1 MSKAIPPHGTR
12 RCLAAWAWL
21 APMAAWAAPAPQ
33 PMSPQELMRL
43 PPAVQR
49 AYLQQRA
56 APGQQALVAKGVDT
70 TAPVL
75 SRFSVVDTAEAGG
88 LASARFA
95 VSDDLSGY
103 TQLFVQAHAPHGGE
117 LRMNHSLGLPKT
129 RLHDQVGLELGRYV
143 RPGVYTFDFAYVSDA
158 AGNYVV
164 YDAAALA
171 ALGNTVLQVR
181 NKNGHDARPPALIK
195 GHILTPEL
203 SLSAS
208 HPGTSVPA
216 YAGVQLQA
224 RDEGGS
230 VTAGLWWAVVS
241 FCLSDSSS
249 CFYLYHDTNVHGQ
262 ARANLHLGGQPV
274 YATAV
279 PGVYQMRDV
288 QIHDHAGN
296 VLQYTSTGFGGD
308 TDLSQFF
315 PSQVI
320 TLTP

>member
-1 MSKAIPPHGTR
+1 MSKAMPPHGTR
-12 RCLAAWAWL
+12 RCLAAWACL
-21 APMAAWAAPAPQ
+21 APMATWAAPAPQ

-49 AYLQQRA
+49 AFLQQRA
-56 APGQQALVAKGVDT
+56 APGQQALVANGVDT

-75 SRFSVVDTAEAGG
+75 SRFSVADTAEAGG

-95 VSDDLSGY
+95 VTDDLSGY

-117 LRMNHSLGLPKT
+117 LRMYHSTGLPT
-129 RLHDQVGLELGRYV
+129 ARLHDQMGLEIGRYV
-143 RPGVYTFDFAYVSDA
+143 RQGTYTFDFAYVSDA
-158 AGNYVV
+158 AGNATF
-164 YDAAALA
+164 YDAPALA
-171 ALGNTVLQVR
+171 ALGNTVIQVR
-181 NKNGHDARPPALIK
+181 NKDGHDARPPALIK

-216 YAGVQLQA
+216 YAGVQVQA
-224 RDEGGS
+224 SDEGGS
-230 VTAGLWWAVVS
+230 VNAGLKWAVVS

-249 CFYLYHDTNVHGQ
+249 CFYVYHDIYVQGQ
-262 ARANLHLGGQPV
+262 TRANLHLGSQPV

-288 QIHDHAGN
+288 QIYDHAGN
-296 VLQYTSTGFGGD
+296 VRQYTSTGFGGD